1 MSFNKSILVFSVSL
15 ALLSG
20 CSSTEEKGLLD
31 KVPDVDKIARD
42 ARTRGYSDG
51 SSLSGEEF
59 SNDSYSLPIDSS
71 SLGSDFSDPSSPL
84 SKGVIYFMYDSSQVK
99 QEFVSVIAAHAKYLK
114 NHPSQHVVL
123 EGHADERGSA
133 EYNIALGEQ
142 RAKSINR
149 IMTSQ
154 GVNGNQLE
162 VVSYGEEK
170 PDTYG
175 MDESSWQ
182 MNRRVEIIYQGK

>member
-1 MSFNKSILVFSVSL
+1 MSFNKSILVFSISL
-15 ALLSG
+15 AILSG
-20 CSSTEEKGLLD
+20 CSSTEERSLLD
-31 KVPDVDKIARD
+31 DVPDVDKVARD
-42 ARTRGYSDG
+42 ARTRGYGDG

-59 SNDSYSLPIDSS
+59 DSYSTPIDSS
-71 SLGSDFSDPSSPL
+71 TLGEEFRDPSHPL

-99 QEFVSVIAAHAKYLK
+99 QEFISVVAAHAQYLK
-114 NHPSQHVVL
+114 DHPSQTVIL

-142 RAKSINR
+142 RAKSIDR
-149 IMTSQ
+149 MMAQQ
-154 GVNGNQLE
+154 GVSSSQME